1 MSDTGSHPTP
11 RPALPVRDSLES
23 DPAYDYA
30 EDTPVGAVE
39 TEEEELLEEA
49 DRLVPLD
56 EDDFLGDDQPVVALG
71 GDEFLEPEK
80 NE

>member
-1 MSDTGSHPTP
+1 MSDTGSHQTP
-11 RPALPVRDSLES
+11 HPALPVRDSLES

-30 EDTPVGAVE
+30 EDTPVEVVE

-56 EDDFLGDDQPVVALG
+56 EDDFLGEDQPVVPLG
-71 GDEFLEPEK
+71 GEEFLEPEE

>member
-1 MSDTGSHPTP
+1 MDSTASHPIQ
-11 RPALPVRDSLES
+11 PARDSLES

-30 EDTPVGAVE
+30 EDAPVSDAAE

-56 EDDFLGDDQPVVALG
+56 TDDFLGDEKPVVSLEG
-71 GDEFLEPEK
+71 EEFLESEE